1 MLEHPIE
8 FAGFT
13 FSGSNMGTLFSPSH
27 KTLFISDLHFG
38 KTQHFRKNGVPLSL
52 ETIEDN
58 MGNLEFVLQHYHPD
72 ECIFLGDLFHSD
84 WNSEWELLIS
94 LLEKWSR
101 ETTFRLVLGNH
112 DIVAKQISTPDFLN
126 PCHSYVWN
134 DCIQLSHE
142 PVTSNKEPQI
152 CGHLHAGYLL
162 KGKGKQAL
170 VVKCFYEIN
179 NILIMP
185 AFGNLT
191 GKIALNKQMP
201 GGRALGYTKES
212 IFKIAESVKLR

>member
-8 FAGFT
+8 FAGFH
-13 FSGSNMGTLFSPSH
+13 FSGSNMGTLFSPLH

-58 MGNLEFVLQHYHPD
+58 IDNLDFVLQHYNPE

-84 WNSEWELLIS
+84 WNSEWELLIT
-94 LLEKWSR
+94 LLDKWSSK
-101 ETTFRLVLGNH
+101 TVFRLVLGNH
-112 DIVAKQISTPDFLN
+112 DIIAKQISVPDFLN
-126 PCHSYVWN
+126 PCQNYMWEDGIH
-134 DCIQLSHE
+134 LRHE
-142 PVTSNKEPQI
+142 PATSIHEPQI

-162 KGKGKQAL
+162 KGKGKQA
-170 VVKCFYEIN
+170 VIVKCFYEIN
-179 NILIMP
+179 NLLIMP

-201 GGRALGYTKES
+201 GGKALGYTKES
-212 IFKIAESVKLR
+212 IFEIAESKKQR